1 MTMRRSSIP
10 LGFAGA
16 ILVAGIIGLG
26 AMGAGAATH
35 AGAVRDHA
43 LRGATTR
50 SKGAVSK
57 SAVTERAA
65 IARSTA
71 PVPPALSSGQ
81 TLYDENCSSC
91 HGLSAGGSSLGPSL
105 LGRGA
110 ATIDLWVSSGWMPLA
125 VPTAQPSR
133 GPDRFTRAQTIA
145 ISNYVA
151 GLKPGGFSIPS
162 GNTTGANIAVGQ
174 SLFSENCAGCH
185 TITGSGDALSGQLN
199 APSLHGLNPTMI
211 TEAII
216 TAPGNMPRFY
226 PGALTAAQVRDV
238 VAYVSQDIGHP
249 DNAGGIGLGGNGPVA
264 EGFIGLFIGVGGCL
278 LFALWVGDR
287 NEDEESAPEAL
298 KEAHA

>member
-1 MTMRRSSIP
+1 MRRFS
-10 LGFAGA
+10 FH
-16 ILVAGIIGLG
+16 
-26 AMGAGAATH
+26 ATL
-35 AGAVRDHA
+35 AGAVLVAAVLGISA
-43 LRGATTR
+43 LGASATTHSVATKHRASSSR
-50 SKGAVSK
+50 SAAVK
-57 SAVTERAA
+57 SSRPV
-65 IARSTA
+65 A
-71 PVPPALSSGQ
+71 PYLGIGQ
-81 TLYDENCSSC
+81 TLFDENCSSC
-91 HGLSAGGSSLGPSL
+91 HGIGAAGSSLGPSL

-110 ATIDLWVSSGWMPLA
+110 ATVDLWVSSGWMPLA

-133 GPDRFTRAQTIA
+133 GVDHFTRAQTTAIA
-145 ISNYVA
+145 NYVA
-151 GLKPGGFSIPS
+151 SLAPGGFSIPS
-162 GNTTGANIAVGQ
+162 GDTTGANVATGQ

-199 APSLHGLNPTMI
+199 APSLHGLTPVMI

-238 VAYVSQDIGHP
+238 VAYVSKYIGHP

-264 EGFIGLFIGVGGCL
+264 EGFIGLFIGVGACL

-287 NEDEESAPEAL
+287 SEDEESAEEEL

>member
-1 MTMRRSSIP
+1 MRRTSFHIT
-10 LGFAGA
+10 LAGA
-16 ILVAGIIGLG
+16 VLVAGFLGISALG
-26 AMGAGAATH
+26 AS
-35 AGAVRDHA
+35 
-43 LRGATTR
+43 ATTH
-50 SKGAVSK
+50 SVVVKHGALHAK
-57 SAVTERAA
+57 RTAVQ
-65 IARSTA
+65 S
-71 PVPPALSSGQ
+71 PPPAPPVLGIGQ
-81 TLYDENCSSC
+81 TLFDENCSSC
-91 HGLSAGGSSLGPSL
+91 HGIGAGGSALAPSL

-110 ATIDLWVSSGWMPLA
+110 ATVDLWVSSGWMPLA

-145 ISNYVA
+145 IANYVA
-151 GLKPGGFSIPS
+151 SLKPGGFSIPN
-162 GNTTGANIAVGQ
+162 GDMTGASVSLGQ
-174 SLFSENCAGCH
+174 NLFSENCAGCH

-199 APSLHGLNPTMI
+199 APSLHGLTPTMI

-238 VAYVSQDIGHP
+238 VAFVSKDIGHP

-264 EGFIGLFIGVGGCL
+264 EGFIGLFIGVGACL

-287 NEDEESAPEAL
+287 SEDEESAEDAL

>member
-1 MTMRRSSIP
+1 MRRSSP
-10 LGFAGA
+10 LISLAAAVLVVGILGIGA
-16 ILVAGIIGLG
+16 L
-26 AMGAGAATH
+26 GAGATTH
-35 AGAVRDHA
+35 SVVGKSHAPSAGKTVAKTSQP
-43 LRGATTR
+43 LPQIP
-50 SKGAVSK
+50 S
-57 SAVTERAA
+57 
-65 IARSTA
+65 I
-71 PVPPALSSGQ
+71 GQ
-81 TLYDENCSSC
+81 TLFDENCSSC
-91 HGLSAGGSSLGPSL
+91 HGLGAGATSLAPSL

-145 ISNYVA
+145 IANYVA
-151 GLKPGGFSIPS
+151 SLKPGGFSIPS
-162 GNTTGANIAVGQ
+162 GDMTGASVSAGQ
-174 SLFSENCAGCH
+174 NLFSENCAGCH

-238 VAYVSQDIGHP
+238 VAYVSKDIGHP
-249 DNAGGIGLGGNGPVA
+249 DNVGGIGLGGNGPVA
-264 EGFIGLFIGVGGCL
+264 EGFIGLFIGVGACL

-287 NEDEESAPEAL
+287 SEDEESAEDAL

>member
-1 MTMRRSSIP
+1 MRRSSFPIT
-10 LGFAGA
+10 LAGSV
-16 ILVAGIIGLG
+16 LVAGFLG
-26 AMGAGAATH
+26 ISALGAGATTH
-35 AGAVRDHA
+35 
-43 LRGATTR
+43 
-50 SKGAVSK
+50 
-57 SAVTERAA
+57 SAVAKGHVSAHRTALK
-65 IARSTA
+65 SSQPVA
-71 PVPPALSSGQ
+71 PVLSLGQ

-91 HGLSAGGSSLGPSL
+91 HGLSAGATSLAPSL

-145 ISNYVA
+145 IADYVA

-162 GNTTGANIAVGQ
+162 GDVTGASISAGQ
-174 SLFSENCAGCH
+174 NLFSENCAGCH
-185 TITGSGDALSGQLN
+185 TITGAGDALSGQLN

-238 VAYVSQDIGHP
+238 VAYVASDIGHP
-249 DNAGGIGLGGNGPVA
+249 NNAGGIGLGGNGPVA
-264 EGFIGLFIGVGGCL
+264 EGFIGLFIGVGACL

-287 NEDEESAPEAL
+287 SEDEESAPETL

>member
-1 MTMRRSSIP
+1 M
-10 LGFAGA
+10 
-16 ILVAGIIGLG
+16 VAGILGISALG
-26 AMGAGAATH
+26 ASATSPTAA
-35 AGAVRDHA
+35 A
-43 LRGATTR
+43 
-50 SKGAVSK
+50 K
-57 SAVTERAA
+57 SN
-65 IARSTA
+65 ARSAKGTVVKSS
-71 PVPPALSSGQ
+71 PRVPPMLSIGQ

-91 HGLSAGGSSLGPSL
+91 HGLGAAGSSLGPSL

-110 ATIDLWVSSGWMPLA
+110 ATVDLWVSSGWMPLA

-133 GPDRFTRAQTIA
+133 GPNRFSRAQTIA
-145 ISNYVA
+145 IANYVA
-151 GLKPGGFSIPS
+151 GLRPGGFSIPS
-162 GNTTGANIAVGQ
+162 VDITGASVAAGQ
-174 SLFSENCAGCH
+174 NLFSENCAGCH

-238 VAYVSQDIGHP
+238 VAYVSKDIGHP
-249 DNAGGIGLGGNGPVA
+249 DNIGGIGLGGNGPVA
-264 EGFIGLFIGVGGCL
+264 EGFIGLFIGVGACL

-287 NEDEESAPEAL
+287 SEDEESAKDAL